1 MKSFT
6 YIQPTEIIFGSG
18 RLREVG
24 EISARYGTRCLL
36 VTEPRSAPLGP
47 LYDKAKE
54 SLAAAGLAVTHFDGV
69 VPNPTTDVVS
79 AGARMAK
86 DAKVQVIIG
95 LGGGSS
101 MDAAKAIAVESTHEG
116 SCWDYLFYKKP
127 PTTRTLPIV
136 CVTTTSGTGS
146 QTTPCAVITKT
157 ELKDKSAIWHPN
169 IFARAALVDPALML
183 SVPPR
188 ITAMTGFDAF
198 SHNFEAFISNG
209 TNPHVESLALSAI
222 RLIVENLPRA
232 VDDGSDAEAR
242 EAMAWADTLGGLSI
256 ASAGV
261 TLPHGLGMQ
270 IGGHCPHVAH
280 GQALAALYP
289 EFTRYTFGSAV
300 GKFAAIGRIF
310 NPRLDTASERAAAE
324 GCCEE
329 IDRFLKRIG
338 MWLSLKS
345 LGVSEEEV
353 AHIAQDGQVLPDYKN
368 NPRVATL
375 EEMSELLMA
384 SYSRQMPRNTSAEV

>member
-1 MKSFT
+1 VKSFN
-6 YIQPTEIIFGSG
+6 YVQPTEIVFGSG
-18 RLREVG
+18 RIREVG

-36 VTEPRSAPLGP
+36 VTEPRSAALGP
-47 LYDKAKE
+47 HHDKVKE
-54 SLAAAGLAVTHFDGV
+54 SLAAAGMQVTHYAGV
-69 VPNPTTDVVS
+69 LPNPTTDVVS

-86 DAKVQVIIG
+86 DARAQIVIG

-101 MDAAKAIAVESTHEG
+101 MDAAKAIAVEATHEG
-116 SCWDYLFYKKP
+116 TCWDYLFYKKP
-127 PTTRTLPIV
+127 PSTRTLPIV

-157 ELKDKSAIWHPN
+157 ELKDKSALWHPN
-169 IFARAALVDPALML
+169 IFARAALVDPELML

-209 TNPHVESLALSAI
+209 TNPYVESLAVSAI
-222 RLIVENLPRA
+222 RLIVEHLPRA
-232 VDDGSDAEAR
+232 VDDGADAEAR

-270 IGGHCPHVAH
+270 IGGHCPQVAH

-289 EFTRYTFGSAV
+289 EFTRYTFASAV
-300 GKFAAIGRIF
+300 GKFAVVGRIF
-310 NPRLDTASERAAAE
+310 NTHLETASDRAAAE
-324 GCCEE
+324 GCCDE

-338 MWLSLKS
+338 MWVSLKS
-345 LGVSEEEV
+345 LGVSEDEV
-353 AHIAQDGQVLPDYKN
+353 ERIAKLGQVLPDYKN

-375 EEMSELLMA
+375 EEMGELMMA
-384 SYSRQMPRNTSAEV
+384 SYSRRV